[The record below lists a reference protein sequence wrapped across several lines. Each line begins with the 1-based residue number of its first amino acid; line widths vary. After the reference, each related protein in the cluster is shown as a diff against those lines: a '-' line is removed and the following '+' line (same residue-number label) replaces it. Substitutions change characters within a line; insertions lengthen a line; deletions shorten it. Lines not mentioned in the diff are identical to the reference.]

1 MTDSVDGQTLAERI
15 AAISQQLPPQTRLIA
30 ITKTVAAP
38 LIRQAYAAGI
48 RDFGESRIQELE
60 SKCQELAD
68 LSDIRWHFIGHL
80 QRNKAKRVVELCA
93 WIHSVDSLALARR
106 LNQVV
111 ADVPHPP
118 KLCLQVKIV
127 EDPHKYGWSVAE
139 LTADL
144 PELLQYKNLDI
155 QGLMTILP
163 LGLNETQMLTTFR
176 QTCSLAKQLTAETNG
191 ALQLRDLS
199 MGMSGDYQWAAQ
211 AGATMIRLGRT
222 LFGERQTPA

>member
-1 MTDSVDGQTLAERI
+1 MTDPVEVQTIAARI

-38 LIRQAYAAGI
+38 LIRQAYAAGV

-60 SKCQELAD
+60 SKCQVLAD
-68 LSDIRWHFIGHL
+68 LNDIRWHFIGHL
-80 QRNKAKRVVELCA
+80 QRNKAKRAVELCD
-93 WIHSVDSLALARR
+93 WIHSVDSLALAKR

-111 ADVPHPP
+111 ADVPQAP
-118 KLCLQVKIV
+118 KLCLQVKLV
-127 EDPHKYGWSVAE
+127 EDPNKYGWSVGD
-139 LTADL
+139 LKADL
-144 PELLQYKNLDI
+144 PELLQYKKLDI

-163 LGLNETQMLTTFR
+163 LGLSETQILTTFK

-199 MGMSGDYQWAAQ
+199 MGMSSDYQWAVQ
-211 AGATMIRLGRT
+211 AGATMVRVGRT
-222 LFGERQTPA
+222 LFGERRIPT